1 MGRGGNFMHK
11 ILVIGGTG
19 FIGMNIVNFLKEKS
33 EYVSVYDLNAST
45 YGCENYKGNITDDEN
60 FDMIISKYDTI
71 IYLITS
77 VSPKKS
83 MENPT
88 LSYTNDIPL
97 LIRTLDAC
105 LKNNIKRV
113 VFSSS
118 GGTVYGDN
126 NGEKSKESDFNE
138 PINHYAICKLTSE
151 KILEMYNKLYGM
163 ENIALRISN
172 PYGEGQNPKSGIG
185 AITVFID
192 QIINGQEI
200 NLFGDGSIIR
210 DFIYVREV
218 AEAFYLAMK
227 WKYNSS
233 IAPIFNIGSGEGL
246 SLNEVID
253 IISKALS
260 INPKIN
266 YLPKRPF
273 DVKYNVLDIAKATQY
288 LNFKPD
294 EDESKYIYE
303 YAKTFLKKE
312 K

>member
-1 MGRGGNFMHK
+1 MHK

-19 FIGMNIVNFLKEKS
+19 FIGTNIVNFLKEKN
-33 EYVSVYDLNAST
+33 EYVSVYDINTST
-45 YGCENYKGNITDDEN
+45 YGYENYVGNIKDDEN
-60 FDMIISKYDTI
+60 FDMIISKYDTV

-113 VFSSS
+113 IFSSS
-118 GGTVYGDN
+118 GGTIYGDN

-138 PINHYAICKLTSE
+138 PINHYAICKLTCE

-172 PYGEGQNPKSGIG
+172 PYGEGQNPKSGVG
-185 AITVFID
+185 AVTIFID
-192 QIINGQEI
+192 QIINGRDI

-218 AEAFYLAMK
+218 AEAFYLATK
-227 WKYNSS
+227 WKYDSS
-233 IAPIFNIGSGEGL
+233 ITPIFNIGSGEGL

-253 IISKALS
+253 IISRALCAS
-260 INPKIN
+260 PRIN
-266 YLPKRPF
+266 YLPERPF
-273 DVKYNVLDIAKATQY
+273 DVKYNVLNIEKANKY
-288 LNFKPD
+288 LNFRSD
-294 EDESKYIYE
+294 EDESEYIHK

>member
-1 MGRGGNFMHK
+1 MHK

-19 FIGMNIVNFLKEKS
+19 FIGKNIVNLLKEKND
-33 EYVSVYDLNAST
+33 YVSVYDINAST
-45 YGCENYKGNITDDEN
+45 CGYENYVGNIKDDEN
-60 FDMIISKYDTI
+60 FDMIISKYDTV

-113 VFSSS
+113 IFSSS
-118 GGTVYGDN
+118 GGTIYGDN
-126 NGEKSKESDFNE
+126 NGEKSRESDFNE
-138 PINHYAICKLTSE
+138 PINHYAICKLTCE

-163 ENIALRISN
+163 ENVALRISN
-172 PYGEGQNPKSGIG
+172 PYGEGQNPKSGVG
-185 AITVFID
+185 AVTIFID
-192 QIINGQEI
+192 QIINGRDI

-218 AEAFYLAMK
+218 AEAFYLATK
-227 WKYNSS
+227 WKYDSS
-233 IAPIFNIGSGEGL
+233 ITPIFNIGSGEGL

-253 IISKALS
+253 IISRALYAS
-260 INPKIN
+260 PRIN
-266 YLPKRPF
+266 YLPERPF
-273 DVKYNVLDIAKATQY
+273 DVKYNVLNIEKANKY
-288 LNFKPD
+288 LNFRSD
-294 EDESKYIYE
+294 EDESEYIHK